1 LNDVAVSDATNST
14 WTFTPNSSGSY
25 NIYVDA
31 TDSVDF
37 TAKSNIAS
45 VTVNPSLSVT
55 VSPSS
60 AVMDVGQSQQ
70 FTSTV
75 NGTSPYTYQW
85 YLNGAPVSNATSNSW
100 TFTPTSSD
108 SYTLYLFV
116 TDSAGEIAISPASN
130 ITVNPVIPEFQPF
143 FFLSLFTITTLLS
156 AILLRKK
163 HPNTNKLRA
172 LGLTSPVQS
181 GLAPNYV

>member
-1 LNDVAVSDATNST
+1 LNDAAVSDAINST

-25 NIYVDA
+25 NVYVNA
-31 TDSVDF
+31 TDSANF
-37 TAKSNIAS
+37 TSKSNIAS

-60 AVMDVGQSQQ
+60 AVIDVGQSQQ

-75 NGTSPYTYQW
+75 NGTPPYTYQW

-108 SYTLYLFV
+108 SYTLYLFA

-143 FFLSLFTITTLLS
+143 FFLPLFTMATLLS

-163 HPNTNKLRA
+163 KHLNANKLSQR
-172 LGLTSPVQS
+172 
-181 GLAPNYV
+181 